1 MRVQVPPQV
10 HKNFSGFS
18 YLPIFMDM
26 INITKE
32 KFIEVCNNS
41 LSMAQA
47 ATTLGLHFETFKRNA
62 IKYGCYKP
70 NQSGKGIKK
79 NKPKYISN
87 LNDYVSRASVRKT
100 LIDEG
105 MIPYECNS
113 CGITEWNGKKLSLHL
128 DHINGNG
135 KDNRLKNL
143 RF

>member
-1 MRVQVPPQV
+1 
-10 HKNFSGFS
+10 
-18 YLPIFMDM
+18 MDM

-143 RF
+143 RFLCPNCHSLTSTYCRKKEKK